1 MDLTSSSR
9 GEEFGLGQVHLSAWS
24 CSSGRYSGINEKVPC
39 TRVGHDPRVR
49 AMVVVNPHRN
59 LASSGVDLETSH
71 IEIIDS
77 FDLEE
82 VTILRI
88 ASREGGQQ
96 LLHAAVQNAA

>member
-1 MDLTSSSR
+1 
-9 GEEFGLGQVHLSAWS
+9 
-24 CSSGRYSGINEKVPC
+24 
-39 TRVGHDPRVR
+39 
-49 AMVVVNPHRN
+49 MVVVNPHRN

-82 VTILRI
+82 VTVLRI